1 MIAGGRDWI
10 MGSFRPS
17 SPAGSAGALLCPR
30 VYFNSVVFLDLQVQT
45 GSKTFVGFGFG
56 AIQAGL
62 FLHEA
67 QRSGA
72 FGRLVV
78 AEVVPG
84 VTANLRRAGRFSINV
99 ATSEGVE
106 VVEVG
111 PIQIE
116 NPDVESD
123 RRRLVDAVA
132 GADEIG
138 TAVPS
143 VDCYRSESAGS
154 LHGILAEGLRRKA
167 REGGPRA
174 VVYAAENHNRAAEVL
189 RAAVLEE
196 VPESERAAVRSTVAF
211 VNTVIG
217 KMSGVVTDAAQ
228 IEEQKLRAVVDGD
241 RRAFLVETFHH
252 ILISKIRFENGSE
265 PFQRGL
271 DAFEEKAD
279 LLPFEEAKLYGHNA
293 THALAAFVGEAVR
306 ARYIGDLREKPGM
319 MPFLRAAFIEESGEA
334 LVRKHRSCDP
344 LFTHA
349 GYREYADDLLARMTN
364 PHLRDTVERVGRDPE
379 RKLGWDDRL
388 VGTMRLALKQGLQP
402 RRFAL
407 GVALALEA
415 VEPGFLE
422 RETCPDP
429 LLGPIWSATA
439 GGDSVVSGEAESVL
453 ALVEEARRRHRAWR
467 ESGFGDLEM
476 YFCREY

>member
-1 MIAGGRDWI
+1 MQ
-10 MGSFRPS
+10 S
-17 SPAGSAGALLCPR
+17 
-30 VYFNSVVFLDLQVQT
+30 

-78 AEVVPG
+78 AEVVPE
-84 VTANLRRAGRFSINV
+84 VTENLRRAGRFSINV
-99 ATSEGVE
+99 ATSEAVE
-106 VVEVG
+106 VFEVG

-123 RRRLVDAVA
+123 RLRLVDAIA

-143 VDCYRSESAGS
+143 VDFYRTESAGS
-154 LHGILAEGLRRKA
+154 LHRILAEGLRRKA

-174 VVYAAENHNRAAEVL
+174 VVHAAENHNRAAEVL
-189 RAAVLEE
+189 REAVLEE

-217 KMSGVVTDAAQ
+217 KMSGIVTDAAQ
-228 IEEQKLRAVVDGD
+228 IAEQELREVVDGD

-252 ILISKIRFENGSE
+252 ILISKIRFENGVAE

-271 DAFEEKAD
+271 VVFEEKAD

-293 THALAAFVGEAVR
+293 THALAALVGEAVR
-306 ARYIGDLREKPGM
+306 ARYIGDLRERPGM

-344 LFTHA
+344 LFTHE

-388 VGTMRLALKQGLQP
+388 VGTMRLALREGLQP

-407 GVALALEA
+407 GVALALNA

-422 RETCPDP
+422 RETYPDP
-429 LLGPIWSATA
+429 ILGPIWSAM
-439 GGDSVVSGEAESVL
+439 GGCDSAVSEEADSVFG
-453 ALVEEARRRHRAWR
+453 LVEDARRRYRAWQ

-476 YFCREY
+476 RFCREY